1 MPSRMKVGDE
11 VHGMSLIQAVE
22 AISVIRGG
30 ESRPWGALMKDPPN
44 TGASDQ
50 VVEVRGPLCD

>member
-1 MPSRMKVGDE
+1 MKVGDE